1 MILERLGVVAASYSY
16 SEASSAFT
24 RCTAPWPTPISRAVS
39 RIPGQSRLPLAVYVA
54 SDSGGAVLTDGFGD
68 LSGWRW
74 ERSADSFR
82 DAYGQADIHP
92 WHGSSSS
99 ACLGWIH
106 AIITGKVDRPLP
118 VK

>member
-1 MILERLGVVAASYSY
+1 MLSRRASELFIGKTFCGHQTDHS
-16 SEASSAFT
+16 
-24 RCTAPWPTPISRAVS
+24 
-39 RIPGQSRLPLAVYVA
+39 QSRLPLAVYVA

-106 AIITGKVDRPLP
+106 AIITGKVDLRRAPP
-118 VK
+118 AREVIW